1 MHRKPTWLVLTGPG
15 AGALIAL
22 LAIPLAGALW
32 GARVTRKHPSYWLGC
47 P

>member
-1 MHRKPTWLVLTGPG
+1 MWLVEVPTGP
-15 AGALIAL
+15 ARARIAL

>member
-1 MHRKPTWLVLTGPG
+1 MACGGADRPGRGPT
-15 AGALIAL
+15 L

-32 GARVTRKHPSYWLGC
+32 GARATRKHPSYWLGC